1 MVCAAGGTTCDLHQ
15 MVVDGKLAYQQLLV
29 NVGGGAAAA
38 SGEPGQDTT
47 STTIDVWTEYG

>member
-1 MVCAAGGTTCDLHQ
+1 MRSSLNGGRWKVGLSAAIGQVLR
-15 MVVDGKLAYQQLLV
+15 

-47 STTIDVWTEYG
+47 STTIDVCTEYG